1 MVKNKNAFTL
11 LELLISITIL
21 GIIVAGLYQALST
34 AMSGYDTTKEKQYL
48 LAQARYAVER
58 MVMFVQE
65 SDTISLPDSVSE
77 VEILKVSERVLDTY
91 NNSSHVYAVD
101 GDGILDADNDADNL
115 VNNNL
120 TTTDPYELIT
130 FDLNKTDAGNWK
142 LMEQMPDYSTSVLYD
157 FTAKKE
163 ICEHITAFGCKLMA
177 ANLVEIRLTLNNGI
191 SEVSLKTRAR
201 ARWIE

>member
-1 MVKNKNAFTL
+1 MLKNKSGFTL

-34 AMSGYDTTKEKQYL
+34 AMSAYDATKEKQYL

-91 NNSSHVYAVD
+91 NNSSHVYTVD
-101 GDGILDADNDADNL
+101 GDGILDADNDADYL
-115 VNNNL
+115 INNNI
-120 TTTDPYELIT
+120 TTTDPSELIT
-130 FDLNKTDAGNWK
+130 FDLDKSDAGNWK
-142 LMEQMPDYSTSVLYD
+142 LMEQVPNYGTGALDD
-157 FTAKKE
+157 FSAKKE
-163 ICEHITAFGCKLMA
+163 ICEHVTVFGCKLMA
-177 ANLVEIRLTLNNGI
+177 ANLVEIRLTLNNGL

>member
-1 MVKNKNAFTL
+1 MLKNKSGFTL

-21 GIIVAGLYQALST
+21 GIIVTGLYQALST
-34 AMSGYDTTKEKQYL
+34 AMSGYDATKEKQYL
-48 LAQARYAVER
+48 LAQARYTMER
-58 MVMFVQE
+58 MVMFVQG
-65 SDTISLPDSVSE
+65 SDTISLPDSESE
-77 VEILKVSERVLDTY
+77 VEFLKVSERVLDTY

-115 VNNNL
+115 VNNNI
-120 TTTDPYELIT
+120 TTTDPPELIT

-142 LMEQMPDYSTSVLYD
+142 LMEQVPDYDTGALDD

-163 ICEHITAFGCKLMA
+163 ICEHVTAFGCKRMA